1 MTSVDK
7 SSSQRPVSNPPQT
20 SKTSEASGGF
30 DSKRRFRDGKDQN
43 PLAREGSWASRAVF
57 YLSLPAALA
66 CAAWISAGRALFG
79 AAGDLTFI
87 FTISFGLPLFL
98 ILALAHFFSAKE
110 LKLQERGFKAGLPP
124 VTALVLV
131 SGWAIAALFGFLIP
145 DRLDGATVS
154 AAAQVLGPDVIGLS
168 AAFANTS
175 GILTFSFAIA
185 SLLISIAD
193 YRRAKALLQGLDDA
207 TREELERQDS
217 IYDFLD

>member
-1 MTSVDK
+1 M
-7 SSSQRPVSNPPQT
+7 
-20 SKTSEASGGF
+20 
-30 DSKRRFRDGKDQN
+30 
-43 PLAREGSWASRAVF
+43 SRAVF

-66 CAAWISAGRALFG
+66 CAAWISAGRALAG

-110 LKLQERGFKAGLPP
+110 LKLQERGLRAGLPP

-131 SGWAIAALFGFLIP
+131 SAWAIAALFGFLIP
-145 DRLDGATVS
+145 DRLEGVTVS

-193 YRRAKALLQGLDDA
+193 YRRTKALLQGLDDA